1 MCVSAVFCR
10 AVARHV
16 RSFGIVFTK
25 VNEVYFSAKDARR
38 YLNKSTAER
47 PRSLAHVERK
57 VRLCK
62 HSCLRIR
69 FLVLP
74 ALSRPMGRYFFRA
87 VFVVV
92 QFRVS

>member
-62 HSCLRIR
+62 HSCLRTLPCSSGFVTTYGSV
-69 FLVLP
+69 FLSGS
-74 ALSRPMGRYFFRA
+74 ACR
-87 VFVVV
+87 VV
-92 QFRVS
+92 QFRVG